1 MPYIPFERREA
12 ILHGALADTSGEL
25 NYRFTRIMLDYLR
38 THNLSYQTIND
49 IKGASQGALAEFD
62 RRVTAPYEDRKIVQN
77 GDVYPRAVV
86 PEAAS

>member
-12 ILHGALADTSGEL
+12 LLHGALADTSGEL

-49 IKGASQGALAEFD
+49 INGALMGALTEFN

-77 GDVYPRAVV
+77 GDVYPRVV
-86 PEAAS
+86 APDLAS